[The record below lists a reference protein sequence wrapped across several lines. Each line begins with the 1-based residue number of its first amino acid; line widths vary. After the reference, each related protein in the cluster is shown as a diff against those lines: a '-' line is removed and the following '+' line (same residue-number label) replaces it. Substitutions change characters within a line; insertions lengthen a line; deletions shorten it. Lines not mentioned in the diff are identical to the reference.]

1 MAFNIINLRKPRY
14 NGNRYIIHF
23 YYIYLKF
30 NFIYTLRNKD
40 KATILSTICKT
51 Y

>member
-1 MAFNIINLRKPRY
+1 M
-14 NGNRYIIHF
+14 HF

-40 KATILSTICKT
+40 KATILPTIYKI
-51 Y
+51 YWLIKI